1 MSEGNIQHE
10 MDKLRNERDTN
21 VAELERF
28 KDRYAELVSTID
40 FNEIDEDISEACG
53 EGLFSRIFGFFKRK

>member
-1 MSEGNIQHE
+1 
-10 MDKLRNERDTN
+10 MDKLRHERDTN
-21 VAELERF
+21 VVELERF